1 MKKVLCL
8 SLITCSI
15 FSIAVI
21 ASRATAGGIVAGI
34 EAFALFMG
42 ALGCMLPT
50 P

>member
-1 MKKVLCL
+1 MKKVLYL

-21 ASRATAGGIVAGI
+21 VSGASAEGIVAGI

-42 ALGCMLPT
+42 AIGDMLPT